1 MVDAA
6 DGGEDFAALLA
17 EFEAGSGE
25 KRDRR
30 VQVGEKVTGKVVA
43 IGEENAFV
51 DVGTKAEA
59 VLDLA
64 ELRADDGSLD
74 LEVGQEIEALV
85 ASIDRESGAPL
96 LRARPGRGAAMR
108 EELRQA
114 HAHGLPV
121 EGMVTGVNKGG
132 VEVEVAGLRAF
143 CPMSQLDL
151 RFVPE
156 PAVYVGQ
163 RLTFRITRYEEDSRG
178 RGPNVVLSRR
188 ALLEE
193 EAKARAE
200 EARKHLEV
208 GKVIEGKV
216 TSITSYG
223 AFVDLGGIEGLLHV
237 SEIRHGRVGDPREV
251 LEEGQ
256 NVRVQILRIE
266 EGKDG
271 NDRISLSSKALDSD
285 PWLAAVERFSEGRR
299 IHGRVVRLT
308 EFGAFVEVEPGIDG
322 LVHISELGAGR
333 RINHP
338 REVLNVGQEVE
349 ARVLG
354 MDGERRRLSLSLN
367 LETGAEGDAHGEIPS
382 GGADEGWTQVRSSSG
397 SGATTGQGSSA
408 GEGTGFAALGD
419 LLKGIKEDLDRR
431 D

>member
-1 MVDAA
+1 MVEGG
-6 DGGEDFAALLA
+6 DGGEDFAAMLA
-17 EFEAGSGE
+17 EFEAGAGA
-25 KRDRR
+25 KRDR
-30 VQVGEKVTGKVVA
+30 QLKVGEKVSGRVVA

-51 DVGTKAEA
+51 DVGAKAEA

-64 ELRADDGSLD
+64 ELRAEDGSLD

-85 ASIDRESGAPL
+85 AAIDRESGAPM
-96 LRARPGRGAAMR
+96 LRSKPGRGAAVR

-121 EGMVTGVNKGG
+121 EGLVTGVNKGG
-132 VEVEVAGLRAF
+132 VEVEVGGLRAF
-143 CPMSQLDL
+143 CPVSQLDL

-156 PAVYVGQ
+156 PAVYLGQ
-163 RLTFRITRYEEDSRG
+163 RLTFRITRYEEDGRG

-208 GKVIEGKV
+208 GKVVDGTV

-256 NVRVQILRIE
+256 RIRVEILRIE

-271 NDRISLSSKALDSD
+271 NERISLSTKSLDAD
-285 PWLAAVERFSEGRR
+285 PWLSAGERYPEGRR
-299 IHGRVVRLT
+299 VQGRVVRLT
-308 EFGAFVEVEPGIDG
+308 EFGAFVEVEPGVDG
-322 LVHISELGAGR
+322 LVHVSELAAGR
-333 RINHP
+333 RVSHP
-338 REVLNVGQEVE
+338 REVVHVGQEVE

-354 MDGERRRLSLSLN
+354 VDTERRRLSLSLRTD
-367 LETGAEGDAHGEIPS
+367 EGREVTGEDTESLPA
-382 GGADEGWTQVRSSSG
+382 GGTEEGWTQTDAASASSG
-397 SGATTGQGSSA
+397 GGAGSGG
-408 GEGTGFAALGD
+408 GFAALGD

-431 D
+431 GS